1 MLDEDRIERGYGS
14 QALWLDRELTSEH
27 VGFQPEEL
35 ATVSSSIG
43 HVLLHASVA
52 DPSMRLNS
60 SYKALDLVEL
70 YEEAPYVETRAERN
84 MVGLQPGRTH
94 CAGVGEEATKSYS
107 TKPEVRKPR
116 QQWINN
122 SPFWHMSHIWHR
134 AFIILLR
141 VCYWSVL

>member
-14 QALWLDRELTSEH
+14 QAMWLDRELTSEH

-52 DPSMRLNS
+52 DPSMRLSS

-70 YEEAPYVETRAERN
+70 YEEAPYVETKEERN
-84 MVGLQPGRTH
+84 MVGLQPRTDPLRRGR
-94 CAGVGEEATKSYS
+94 GRGY
-107 TKPEVRKPR
+107 
-116 QQWINN
+116 
-122 SPFWHMSHIWHR
+122 
-134 AFIILLR
+134 
-141 VCYWSVL
+141 